1 MTTSTITREHTD
13 YSRDFDALA
22 MAIEDGVWVEHDP
35 RAEAI
40 VNAARAAGLQLA
52 SFDVYADQSVPTP
65 VRVRA
70 FASIAGRFFT
80 QMSQA
85 SGL

>member
-1 MTTSTITREHTD
+1 MTTSPMTREHTD

-22 MAIEDGVWVEHDP
+22 MAIDDGVWVEHDP

-40 VNAARAAGLQLA
+40 VNAARAAGLRLA
-52 SFDVYADQSVPTP
+52 SFDVYADQSMPIP

-70 FASIAGRFFT
+70 FASIAECFF
-80 QMSQA
+80 SQGPHA
-85 SGL
+85 FGH